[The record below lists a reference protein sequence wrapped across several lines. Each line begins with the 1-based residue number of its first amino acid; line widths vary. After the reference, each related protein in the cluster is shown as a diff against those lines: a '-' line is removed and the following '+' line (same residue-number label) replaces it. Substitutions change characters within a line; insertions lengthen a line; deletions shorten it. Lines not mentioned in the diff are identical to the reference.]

1 MENEFKAILLTK
13 ESWMN
18 SQLSVAKY
26 SGGVQVTGEG
36 GKKRILFI
44 VNKEGKDLYQVGIP
58 SGEPA
63 DLVDKEFI
71 PLYKK
76 LGRDLFISIVNA
88 NPLASRRELKE
99 ILTQA
104 ADIKKKGEEA
114 EKAAKREKE
123 KRQNPSLFD

>member
-1 MENEFKAILLTK
+1 MEKEFKVILLTK

-36 GKKRILFI
+36 GKKRTLLI

-58 SGEPA
+58 PGDPA

-71 PLYKK
+71 PFYKK

-104 ADIKKKGEEA
+104 ADLKKKGEEA

>member
-1 MENEFKAILLTK
+1 MEKEFKAILLTK

-18 SQLSVAKY
+18 SQLSIAKY

-36 GKKRILFI
+36 GKKRTLLI

-58 SGEPA
+58 SGESA

-71 PLYKK
+71 SLYKK

-88 NPLASRRELKE
+88 NPLISRKDLKE
-99 ILTQA
+99 RLTQA
-104 ADIKKKGEEA
+104 AEVKKGYEE
-114 EKAAKREKE
+114 EMKKARKEKE
-123 KRQNPSLFD
+123 KRQNPSLFG

>member
-1 MENEFKAILLTK
+1 MEKEFKSILLTK

-18 SQLSVAKY
+18 SQLSIAKY

-36 GKKRILFI
+36 GKKRTLLI

-58 SGEPA
+58 SGESA

-88 NPLASRRELKE
+88 NPLISRKDLKE
-99 ILTQA
+99 RLTQA
-104 ADIKKKGEEA
+104 AEVKKGYEE
-114 EKAAKREKE
+114 EMKKARKEKE
-123 KRQNPSLFD
+123 KRQNPSLFG

>member
-1 MENEFKAILLTK
+1 MEKEFKAILLTK

-18 SQLSVAKY
+18 SQLSIAKY
-26 SGGVQVTGEG
+26 SGGVQVTGEC
-36 GKKRILFI
+36 GKKRTLLI

-58 SGEPA
+58 SGESA
-63 DLVDKEFI
+63 DLIDKEFI

-88 NPLASRRELKE
+88 NPLISRKDLKE
-99 ILTQA
+99 RLTQA
-104 ADIKKKGEEA
+104 AEVKKGYEE
-114 EKAAKREKE
+114 EMKKARKEKE

>member
-1 MENEFKAILLTK
+1 MEKEFKAILLTK

-36 GKKRILFI
+36 GKKRTLLI

-58 SGEPA
+58 SGESA

-71 PLYKK
+71 PFCKK

-88 NPLASRRELKE
+88 NPLISRKDLKE
-99 ILTQA
+99 RLTQA
-104 ADIKKKGEEA
+104 AEVKKGYKAEM
-114 EKAAKREKE
+114 EKARKEKE

>member
-1 MENEFKAILLTK
+1 MEKEFKAILLTK

-36 GKKRILFI
+36 GKKRTLLI

-58 SGEPA
+58 SGELA

-88 NPLASRRELKE
+88 NPLISRKDLKE
-99 ILTQA
+99 RLTQA
-104 ADIKKKGEEA
+104 AEVKKGYEA
-114 EKAAKREKE
+114 EMEKARKEKE